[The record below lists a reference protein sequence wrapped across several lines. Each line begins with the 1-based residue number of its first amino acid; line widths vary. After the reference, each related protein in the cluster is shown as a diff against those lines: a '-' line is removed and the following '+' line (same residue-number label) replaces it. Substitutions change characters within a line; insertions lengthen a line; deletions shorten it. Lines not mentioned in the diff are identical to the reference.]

1 MSAILDTSFLLAL
14 TNTKDHNHARVLA
27 AARTLTDPLILP
39 IPVLPELCYLLASRL
54 EHAAMRRFLQELATS
69 QTILESITV
78 SDLQRATELLEQ
90 YADSRLDFVDATV
103 VAIAERRNITRI
115 LSLDRRDYTIIRPR
129 HCPYF
134 EILP

>member
-1 MSAILDTSFLLAL
+1 MLDTSFLLAL
-14 TNTKDHNHARVLA
+14 TNTKDHNHTRVLTA
-27 AARTLTDPLILP
+27 SRNLTDPLILP
-39 IPVLPELCYLLASRL
+39 VPVLPEICYLLATRL
-54 EHAAMRRFLQELATS
+54 GHAAMRRFLQELTTS

-78 SDLQRATELLEQ
+78 GDLQRATELLEQ

-103 VAIAERRNITRI
+103 VAVAERRNITRI
-115 LSLDRRDYTIIRPR
+115 LSLDRRDYSIIRPK